1 MKRID
6 ISSWKKFKIGDLFDL
21 TTSSWLNLWKLEI
34 NKRKWENCYE
44 FIWRTKEN
52 YWVQGYLQKQGNC
65 EPNEENVISVSQIGS
80 VHAQIRYNKWY
91 SSQNIF
97 ILQPKKEFGLSL
109 LNHFLI
115 TVINKI
121 LQKYDSAYTSYPTLK
136 SLKEDMLSLPATPS
150 WDPDFEY
157 MENYIKELE
166 TRESIL
172 LILSSLKKIEKN
184 RIDISKWK
192 KFKIGDLFEV
202 QRWNISDQK
211 TIQESDKKDCV
222 FVAQNEKDNG
232 FVCYVEPNNNKIFN
246 PSIIIWRQ
254 TWIIYYQP
262 KKFITTDW
270 VLILIWKNNTLS
282 SLVSLFLVSVL
293 KKYFINSW
301 YSNPISAKQV
311 SDLEIYLPVTS
322 DNQIDYNYMEN
333 YIKNI
338 QAKEIEIMNFF
349 K

>member
-1 MKRID
+1 ME
-6 ISSWKKFKIGDLFDL
+6 L
-21 TTSSWLNLWKLEI
+21 TLVEKHQIKYHS
-34 NKRKWENCYE
+34 
-44 FIWRTKEN
+44 KEHKECD
-52 YWVQGYLQKQGNC
+52 KQ
-65 EPNEENVISVSQIGS
+65 
-80 VHAQIRYNKWY
+80 
-91 SSQNIF
+91 
-97 ILQPKKEFGLSL
+97 
-109 LNHFLI
+109 
-115 TVINKI
+115 
-121 LQKYDSAYTSYPTLK
+121 
-136 SLKEDMLSLPATPS
+136 
-150 WDPDFEY
+150 
-157 MENYIKELE
+157 
-166 TRESIL
+166 
-172 LILSSLKKIEKN
+172 
-184 RIDISKWK
+184 
-192 KFKIGDLFEV
+192 
-202 QRWNISDQK
+202 
-211 TIQESDKKDCV
+211 DCV

-338 QAKEIEIMNFF
+338 QAKEREIMNFF

>member
-6 ISSWKKFKIGDLFDL
+6 ISKWGKFKIGELFEYDRGKESAPKQVKDWDCPMINETSENNGL
-21 TTSSWLNLWKLEI
+21 TKYAKPTKVLKGNSISISVNFAQTVFYQPKDFCASDFVMSLYSEKLNYYIWMFIVWILRRKHLRYNYWEKISKDKLLEDTIYLPVNSSWE
-34 NKRKWENCYE
+34 
-44 FIWRTKEN
+44 
-52 YWVQGYLQKQGNC
+52 
-65 EPNEENVISVSQIGS
+65 
-80 VHAQIRYNKWY
+80 
-91 SSQNIF
+91 
-97 ILQPKKEFGLSL
+97 
-109 LNHFLI
+109 
-115 TVINKI
+115 
-121 LQKYDSAYTSYPTLK
+121 
-136 SLKEDMLSLPATPS
+136 
-150 WDPDFEY
+150 PDFAY

-166 TRESIL
+166 TRERESIL
-172 LILSSLKKIEKN
+172 LISNYLKKLEEK
-184 RIDISKWK
+184 RIDTSKWK
-192 KFKIGDLFEV
+192 EFRLGELFEV
-202 QRWNISDQK
+202 QRWNISNQR

-338 QAKEIEIMNFF
+338 QAKEREIMNFF